1 MSSAFQSTADNNT
14 HSNDEF
20 KSVSKAAVACIVF
33 TILGITAFLSE
44 VFVLL
49 PILGVGFG
57 LSALANFRRYPDELV
72 GRTPAKIGLIVS
84 AVLLV
89 SSISMHAYIYATE
102 VPDDHRRISFGDLVD
117 NNKTSLPYSEKAQE
131 FDGQKVF
138 IKGYVRPPSG
148 KKKRL
153 KNFIMVG
160 DFGDCCFGGSP
171 KITDVIAVR
180 IKSDDTVNYSYGL
193 RRIAGTFRLNPNTAP
208 ASEKEVPQVFYE
220 IEANY
225 VR

>member
-1 MSSAFQSTADNNT
+1 MSSDFQSSSNQDAFQ
-14 HSNDEF
+14 NDDF
-20 KSVSKAAVACIVF
+20 KSVSKSAVACTVF
-33 TILGITAFLSE
+33 AILGLTAFLSE
-44 VFVLL
+44 LFVLL

-57 LSALANFRRYPDELV
+57 LAALAGFRRYPDELV
-72 GRTPAKIGLIVS
+72 GQTPAKIGL
-84 AVLLV
+84 LV
-89 SSISMHAYIYATE
+89 STVVLISSVAMHAYIYATE
-102 VPDDHRRISFGDLVD
+102 VPDNHRRISFGDLVD
-117 NNKTSLPYSEKAQE
+117 NDRTLLPYSEKAEE

-153 KNFIMVG
+153 KSFIMVG

-171 KITDVIAVR
+171 KITDVVAVK
-180 IKSDDTVNYSYGL
+180 IKSDDTVDYSFGL
-193 RRIAGTFRLNPNTAP
+193 RRIAGTFKLNPNTAP